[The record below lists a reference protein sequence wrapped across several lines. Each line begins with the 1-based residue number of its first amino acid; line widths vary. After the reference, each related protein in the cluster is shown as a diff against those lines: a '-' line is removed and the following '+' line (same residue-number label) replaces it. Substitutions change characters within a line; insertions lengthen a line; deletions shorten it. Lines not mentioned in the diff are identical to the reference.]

1 MTKYCSWEWNTD
13 RKEWFTQNS
22 IGLCYPDSKNQNL
35 PTHPFL
41 DSVFHVILNLPIIY
55 MLEIWLSKTCSMLNA
70 YHSVINLRNY
80 NLYSQD
86 KTAINN
92 YSCLPF
98 RWKLCHWVFNADVLS
113 TSLIWLCFFFLFSFF
128 LFLFFKTGKLWSLSW
143 N

>member
-41 DSVFHVILNLPIIY
+41 DSVFHVILNQPIIY
-55 MLEIWLSKTCSMLNA
+55 MLEIWLGKTCSMLNA

-86 KTAINN
+86 KTAIIILVYLLGEN
-92 YSCLPF
+92 YAIEFLMRMFYLPH
-98 RWKLCHWVFNADVLS
+98 LYGYA
-113 TSLIWLCFFFLFSFF
+113 FFFLFSFF